1 MSQPAMPEEQIAQYS
16 DTPPGETPEPRPEQP
31 RENAGRRQLRRS
43 KQNRVI
49 GGVCGGLGRYVDTD
63 PVLFRIAFLALLI
76 PGGAGII
83 FYVLSW
89 IIIPEFNN
97 VHDEQRDAASRPL
110 DRQTAATIV
119 GSLLIIVGALI
130 LIERFIDWFDPRIIG
145 GGSLVL
151 IGAFIVWRGLRRGE

>member
-1 MSQPAMPEEQIAQYS
+1 MPEEQVAQYS
-16 DTPPGETPEPRPEQP
+16 EAPHGGGRGPEAESPPEMSR
-31 RENAGRRQLRRS
+31 RRQLRRS

-89 IIIPEFNN
+89 IIIPEFNS
-97 VHDEQRDAASRPL
+97 VQDEQRDASSRPIN
-110 DRQTAATIV
+110 RQTAATIV
-119 GSLLIIVGALI
+119 GSLLIVIGALI

-145 GGSLVL
+145 GGALVL